1 MVHCGQSRL
10 YREQKVLMNRKEAG
24 HMKRYNITVNGT
36 TYEVEVEEV
45 KNISAGSPAP
55 AVQQAAAP
63 AQETK
68 PAAPLVSGSSVSAAP
83 AGSPAASA
91 AAAAPAGS
99 SAAAV
104 PEGGTGVKA
113 PVPGTVLDIRVEPG
127 QQVAQGEILV
137 ILEAMKMENEI
148 AAPAAGKV
156 ASVQAVKGKSVNAG
170 DILVTLE

>member
-1 MVHCGQSRL
+1 
-10 YREQKVLMNRKEAG
+10 
-24 HMKRYNITVNGT
+24 MKKYNITVNGT

-45 KNISAGSPAP
+45 KNTSAASPAP
-55 AVQQAAAP
+55 AVQPAAVQTAAP

-68 PAAPLVSGSSVSAAP
+68 
-83 AGSPAASA
+83 
-91 AAAAPAGS
+91 AAAAPAAEQKAEASGAGAQTAQAAAA
-99 SAAAV
+99 SAAPGGAPAAV

-127 QQVAQGEILV
+127 QQVAQGDILV

-156 ASVQAVKGKSVNAG
+156 ASIQAVKGTSVNAG

>member
-1 MVHCGQSRL
+1 
-10 YREQKVLMNRKEAG
+10 
-24 HMKRYNITVNGT
+24 MKKYNITVNGT

-45 KNISAGSPAP
+45 KNTSAASPAP
-55 AVQQAAAP
+55 SVQPVAVQTAAP

-68 PAAPLVSGSSVSAAP
+68 AAAAPAAEQKAEASGAGAQTAQAAAASAAP
-83 AGSPAASA
+83 AGG
-91 AAAAPAGS
+91 APAGG
-99 SAAAV
+99 APAAV

-127 QQVAQGEILV
+127 QQVAQGDILV

-156 ASVQAVKGKSVNAG
+156 ASVQAVKGTSVNAG

>member
-1 MVHCGQSRL
+1 
-10 YREQKVLMNRKEAG
+10 
-24 HMKRYNITVNGT
+24 MKKYNITVNGT

-45 KNISAGSPAP
+45 KNTSAASPVP
-55 AVQQAAAP
+55 AVQPAAVQTAAP

-68 PAAPLVSGSSVSAAP
+68 AAAAPAAEQKAEASGAGAQTAQAAAASAAP
-83 AGSPAASA
+83 AGG
-91 AAAAPAGS
+91 AP
-99 SAAAV
+99 AAV

-113 PVPGTVLDIRVEPG
+113 PVPGPVLDIRVEPG
-127 QQVAQGEILV
+127 QQVAQGDILV

-156 ASVQAVKGKSVNAG
+156 ASIQAVKGTSVNAG

>member
-1 MVHCGQSRL
+1 
-10 YREQKVLMNRKEAG
+10 
-24 HMKRYNITVNGT
+24 MKKYNITVNGT
-36 TYEVEVEEV
+36 TYEVEVEEI
-45 KNISAGSPAP
+45 KNASAASPAP
-55 AVQQAAAP
+55 AVQPAAVQTAAP

-68 PAAPLVSGSSVSAAP
+68 AAAAPAAEQKAEASGAGAQTAQAASAAP
-83 AGSPAASA
+83 AGG
-91 AAAAPAGS
+91 AP
-99 SAAAV
+99 AAV

-127 QQVAQGEILV
+127 QQVAQGDILV

-156 ASVQAVKGKSVNAG
+156 ASIQAVKGTSVNAG

>member
-24 HMKRYNITVNGT
+24 HMKKYNITVNGT

-68 PAAPLVSGSSVSAAP
+68 PAAPPVSGSSVSAAP
-83 AGSPAASA
+83 AGSP

-156 ASVQAVKGKSVNAG
+156 ALVQAVKGKSVNAG

>member
-1 MVHCGQSRL
+1 
-10 YREQKVLMNRKEAG
+10 
-24 HMKRYNITVNGT
+24 MKKYNITVNGT

-45 KNISAGSPAP
+45 KNTSAASPAP
-55 AVQQAAAP
+55 AVQPAAVQTAAP

-68 PAAPLVSGSSVSAAP
+68 AAVAPAAEQKAEASGAGAQTAQAA
-83 AGSPAASA
+83 AASA
-91 AAAAPAGS
+91 AP
-99 SAAAV
+99 AAV

-127 QQVAQGEILV
+127 QQVAQGDILV

-156 ASVQAVKGKSVNAG
+156 AAVQAVKGTSVNAG

>member
-1 MVHCGQSRL
+1 
-10 YREQKVLMNRKEAG
+10 
-24 HMKRYNITVNGT
+24 MKKYNITVNGT

-45 KNISAGSPAP
+45 KNTSAASPVP
-55 AVQQAAAP
+55 AVQPAAVQTAAP

-68 PAAPLVSGSSVSAAP
+68 AAVAPAAEQKAEASGAGAQTAQAGSSVAP
-83 AGSPAASA
+83 TAASA
-91 AAAAPAGS
+91 P
-99 SAAAV
+99 AAV

-127 QQVAQGEILV
+127 QQVAQGDILV

-156 ASVQAVKGKSVNAG
+156 ASIQAVKGTSVNAG

>member
-1 MVHCGQSRL
+1 
-10 YREQKVLMNRKEAG
+10 
-24 HMKRYNITVNGT
+24 MKKYNITVNGT

-45 KNISAGSPAP
+45 KNTSAASPAP
-55 AVQQAAAP
+55 AVQPAAVQTAAP

-68 PAAPLVSGSSVSAAP
+68 AAVAPAAEQKA
-83 AGSPAASA
+83 AASGTGA
-91 AAAAPAGS
+91 QTAPAGS
-99 SAAAV
+99 SAAPTAASAPAGSTASAGAAV

-127 QQVAQGEILV
+127 QQVAQGDILV

-156 ASVQAVKGKSVNAG
+156 ASVQAVKGTSVNAG

>member
-1 MVHCGQSRL
+1 
-10 YREQKVLMNRKEAG
+10 
-24 HMKRYNITVNGT
+24 MKKYNITVNGT
-36 TYEVEVEEV
+36 TYEVEVEVV
-45 KNISAGSPAP
+45 KNTSAASPAP
-55 AVQQAAAP
+55 AVQPAAVQTAAP

-68 PAAPLVSGSSVSAAP
+68 AAVAPAAEQKAEASGAAASAAP
-83 AGSPAASA
+83 AGG
-91 AAAAPAGS
+91 AP
-99 SAAAV
+99 AAV

-127 QQVAQGEILV
+127 QQVAQGDILV

-156 ASVQAVKGKSVNAG
+156 ASIQAVKGTSVNAG

>member
-1 MVHCGQSRL
+1 
-10 YREQKVLMNRKEAG
+10 
-24 HMKRYNITVNGT
+24 MKKYNITVNGT

-45 KNISAGSPAP
+45 KNTSAASPAP
-55 AVQQAAAP
+55 AVQPAAVQTAAP

-68 PAAPLVSGSSVSAAP
+68 AAVAPAAEQKAEASGAGAQTAQAAAASAAP
-83 AGSPAASA
+83 AG
-91 AAAAPAGS
+91 
-99 SAAAV
+99 AAV

-127 QQVAQGEILV
+127 QQVAQGDILV

-156 ASVQAVKGKSVNAG
+156 AAVQAVKGTSVNAG

>member
-1 MVHCGQSRL
+1 
-10 YREQKVLMNRKEAG
+10 
-24 HMKRYNITVNGT
+24 MKKYNITVNGT

-45 KNISAGSPAP
+45 KNTSAASPAP
-55 AVQQAAAP
+55 AVQPAAVQTVAP

-68 PAAPLVSGSSVSAAP
+68 AAAAPAAEQKAEASGAGASAAP
-83 AGSPAASA
+83 AGG
-91 AAAAPAGS
+91 AP
-99 SAAAV
+99 AAV

-127 QQVAQGEILV
+127 QQVAQGDILV

-156 ASVQAVKGKSVNAG
+156 ASIQAVKGTSVNAG

>member
-1 MVHCGQSRL
+1 
-10 YREQKVLMNRKEAG
+10 
-24 HMKRYNITVNGT
+24 MKKYNITVNGT

-45 KNISAGSPAP
+45 KNTSAASPAP
-55 AVQQAAAP
+55 AVQPAAVQTAAP

-68 PAAPLVSGSSVSAAP
+68 AAAAPVAEQKAEASGAGAQTAQAA
-83 AGSPAASA
+83 AASA
-91 AAAAPAGS
+91 APGGAP
-99 SAAAV
+99 AAV

-127 QQVAQGEILV
+127 QQVAQGDILV

-156 ASVQAVKGKSVNAG
+156 ASIQAVKGTSVNAG

>member
-1 MVHCGQSRL
+1 
-10 YREQKVLMNRKEAG
+10 
-24 HMKRYNITVNGT
+24 MKKYNITVNGT

-45 KNISAGSPAP
+45 KDTAAASPAP
-55 AVQQAAAP
+55 AVQPAAARAAAPVQETKAAPAAPQAAA
-63 AQETK
+63 ASG
-68 PAAPLVSGSSVSAAP
+68 AAV
-83 AGSPAASA
+83 
-91 AAAAPAGS
+91 PAGS
-99 SAAAV
+99 SAPSAAASAPAGSAAV
-104 PEGGTGVKA
+104 HEGGTGVKA

-156 ASVQAVKGKSVNAG
+156 AAVQAVKGTSVNAG